1 MRADAPGR
9 RWFGPVVLAGLG
21 GSGLATLAA
30 NRPWFAYDEAL
41 DLAPVAGLADTVGQ
55 VPLAAALGLVCLA
68 AWGALLVTR
77 GRLRRALAGLAA
89 LAAAGVLAA
98 WAWAWGTV
106 PATLADDAAAL
117 GAADVSTHA
126 TGWYALAGA
135 GALVALGAAVAGV
148 SLAPGWPEMG
158 RRYDAPATAAAL
170 TQDRPAPERPVQ
182 NRPAPDRPGQDA
194 DEEVSGRDLWRALDE
209 GRDPTAGEE

>member
-1 MRADAPGR
+1 MRAEASR
-9 RWFGPVVLAGLG
+9 RQWFGPVVLAGLA

-30 NRPWFAYDEAL
+30 NRRWFAYD
-41 DLAPVAGLADTVGQ
+41 DTLAQAPLAGLADTGGQ

-89 LAAAGVLAA
+89 LGATGILAA
-98 WAWAWGTV
+98 WAWAWGAV
-106 PATLADDAAAL
+106 PATLADDAAAI
-117 GAADVSTHA
+117 GATDVGTHA

-135 GALVALGAAVAGV
+135 GAVVALGAALAGCR
-148 SLAPGWPEMG
+148 LAPRWPEMG
-158 RRYDAPATAAAL
+158 RRYDAPTAAGPAGGRPPEG
-170 TQDRPAPERPVQ
+170 RPAEG
-182 NRPAPDRPGQDA
+182 RPGGDA